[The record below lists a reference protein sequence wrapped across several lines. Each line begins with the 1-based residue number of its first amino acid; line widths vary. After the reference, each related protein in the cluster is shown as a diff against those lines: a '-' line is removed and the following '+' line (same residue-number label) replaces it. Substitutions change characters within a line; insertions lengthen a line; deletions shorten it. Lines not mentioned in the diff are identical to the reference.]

1 MDLIRYYYKAET
13 KNELID
19 DIKGGNFERKPKKEK
34 KEFITFIIS
43 KFESKRLSFNEN
55 NDYNGYSPKD
65 E

>member
-1 MDLIRYYYKAET
+1 MFE
-13 KNELID
+13 ELSLNMID

-55 NDYNGYSPKD
+55 NDYNGYSTKD